1 MMREIK
7 VHKIKL
13 GIEYA
18 DMVLY
23 GYKPFEVRYN
33 DRDYQVGDYVE
44 FQAVNDDGQ
53 PIGHR
58 INGTTWRIMYYVLEG
73 LEGLAEGYVAF
84 TIQRWRANDR

>member
-1 MMREIK
+1 MTRAIK
-7 VHKIKL
+7 THKIKL

-44 FQAVNDDGQ
+44 FQAVNAYGQ
-53 PIGHR
+53 PTGHL
-58 INGTTWRIMYYVLEG
+58 INGTTWRIMYVLEG
-73 LEGLAEGYVAF
+73 FEGLAEGYVAF
-84 TIQRWRANDR
+84 TIKRWEDE